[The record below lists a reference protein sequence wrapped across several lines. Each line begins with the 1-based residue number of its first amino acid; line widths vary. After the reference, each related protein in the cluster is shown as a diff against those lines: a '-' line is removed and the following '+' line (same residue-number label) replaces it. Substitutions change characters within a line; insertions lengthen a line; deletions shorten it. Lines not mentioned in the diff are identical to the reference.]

1 MEYILRLEYNAE
13 SDTPCSLPLANFLK
27 FRLSQSYRNVI
38 ELPLVGFYSSS
49 CLAVLGTKKTER
61 CISSDVIMSTV
72 FSHQVKK
79 EIPEVKFDDVPDV
92 SDFDIQK
99 MKT

>member
-1 MEYILRLEYNAE
+1 MARKSTELQSQGPVRECFCQSFVIPARHDDWLTGLWN
-13 SDTPCSLPLANFLK
+13 SL
-27 FRLSQSYRNVI
+27 
-38 ELPLVGFYSSS
+38 
-49 CLAVLGTKKTER
+49 C
-61 CISSDVIMSTV
+61 SDVIMSTV

>member
-1 MEYILRLEYNAE
+1 MSHLFQLGETCVSPFSIPGSNTA
-13 SDTPCSLPLANFLK
+13 PCSLPLANFLK

-61 CISSDVIMSTV
+61 CISSDAVTILASENCQSM
-72 FSHQVKK
+72 
-79 EIPEVKFDDVPDV
+79 
-92 SDFDIQK
+92 
-99 MKT
+99 